1 MSGSSVLAGSH
12 CRSSVVIS
20 RPRSSPV
27 SRRPPVV
34 ARPTHVARHNV
45 PVANFPGFLF
55 NTCVAAYRRLLHG
68 SQHRSRW
75 TRRRPQHAWRNAHN
89 CASVA
94 RAHSAT
100 KRPSALSGEWL
111 SLGLP
116 LRSAI
121 PGHVAK
127 ACETNNGDREIGT
140 WPGKN
145 ALVGNA
151 FEAEGTP
158 PPSRKRGQRASA
170 QNTTTIGHV
179 TKSYNAPRMST
190 QQVRLLGVVDAGS
203 REFRHKRIAARRL
216 MWARRRLIWNQ
227 PSPPP
232 RPNGPTPPLSFKLF
246 HRGGTS
252 APHSRACDSKPTP
265 TCCTTRN
272 HD

>member
-100 KRPSALSGEWL
+100 QRPSALSENGSL
-111 SLGLP
+111 SVCLCVVLYLAILQTHAQLTAAIAKLAQGLKITRWSAT
-116 LRSAI
+116 RS
-121 PGHVAK
+121 K
-127 ACETNNGDREIGT
+127 RRERRR
-140 WPGKN
+140 PHES
-145 ALVGNA
+145 AGNA
-151 FEAEGTP
+151 HLRKIRQQLAMSPNHTTP
-158 PPSRKRGQRASA
+158 
-170 QNTTTIGHV
+170 
-179 TKSYNAPRMST
+179 
-190 QQVRLLGVVDAGS
+190 L
-203 REFRHKRIAARRL
+203 ECRR
-216 MWARRRLIWNQ
+216 N
-227 PSPPP
+227 
-232 RPNGPTPPLSFKLF
+232 K
-246 HRGGTS
+246 
-252 APHSRACDSKPTP
+252 
-265 TCCTTRN
+265 
-272 HD
+272 